1 MNIMRVAIMEA
12 QFTKHTRGLLLK
24 GECEKFIL
32 NYKLAV
38 SSFSASISM
47 YRSQKNNISKSNNS
61 RLLSYGV
68 LQDPQLIPSE
78 IAASLAE
85 KKIGF
90 RLDNADLVFMPV
102 RKSSYWYLVVGNF
115 RDRRFE
121 VICPFKETQIIQ
133 QDALTVVSN
142 FKLQKGIQ
150 GCACKIHKS

>member
-1 MNIMRVAIMEA
+1 MVKVNWVDHRTFGLSLQVYGSISHHVMNIMRVAIMEA

-90 RLDNADLVFMPV
+90 RLDNADLV
-102 RKSSYWYLVVGNF
+102 
-115 RDRRFE
+115 RF
-121 VICPFKETQIIQ
+121 ILSPY
-133 QDALTVVSN
+133 
-142 FKLQKGIQ
+142 
-150 GCACKIHKS
+150 